1 MSIASFSQSI
11 YKVKN
16 DTLLCFNKEQLKII
30 VNDLKQNNYNELLI
44 NELESKYI
52 LLDSLNNVY
61 LEIIINRDKQIT
73 IQEKIISD
81 LNSNIEDYKKLNI
94 QTEEKYKQK
103 IKKKNNTIIKLG
115 VLNIITV
122 AILIIALK

>member
-44 NELESKYI
+44 SELESKYI

-61 LEIIINRDKQIT
+61 LEIIINRDKKIT
-73 IQEKIISD
+73 IQEKIITD
-81 LNSNIEDYKKLNI
+81 LNSNIEDYKNLNI
-94 QTEEKYKQK
+94 ETEEKFKQK
-103 IKKKNNTIIKLG
+103 IKNKNNTIIKL
-115 VLNIITV
+115 VITNIITV
-122 AILIIALK
+122 AILLIVIK